1 MKRITYLLIVLL
13 IVAGGKV
20 AGQERLTLRQCM
32 EIAVENSS
40 KIKTQATE
48 IEDARMERRAA
59 ILGTFT
65 PQIAGG
71 TGAAFSFGRAVDP
84 ETNTYRSITSFNN
97 SYSVGGTFVLF
108 DGFSAINNLRTT
120 KTALKMGYTREEQLR
135 DEIALATMEAF
146 FNVVFNEE
154 LVAVFEG
161 FVQTAKTNLQLA
173 SRQKDLGQKGYAD
186 VVQFEAE
193 LADREY
199 DLVNARN
206 NCDLAMMTLKDI
218 MLYPVDQ
225 DLAIEADTQA
235 ISETA
240 TPSYGETAD
249 FARQNQPSILLAE
262 GKLNNAKR
270 ELNTAKWSLFP
281 SLSMSGGWSTSYY
294 SYDGQQTPNF
304 RSQFKGNRGEFV
316 QFNLSIPI
324 FGGLIRH
331 AKIAKAKHAFKRAE
345 IAYEQTLH
353 DVDQE
358 VSRAIREHEG
368 ARAALNQA
376 EKRAVVQEEAYRLNQ
391 SKLERGLISSL
402 EFQTASNQYLK
413 SRAER
418 MDALLKFRLKQSVVK
433 YYQGQSYIDQN

>member
-32 EIAVENSS
+32 EIAVANSS

-71 TGAAFSFGRAVDP
+71 TGAAFSFGRTVDP

-97 SYSVGGTFVLF
+97 SYSVGGTLVLF
-108 DGFSAINNLRTT
+108 DGFSAINNLKIT

-173 SRQKDLGQKGYAD
+173 SRQKELGQKGYAD

-225 DLAIEADTQA
+225 DLAIEADTQS

-249 FARQNQPSILLAE
+249 FARQNQPSVLLAE
-262 GKLNNAKR
+262 YKLSNAQR
-270 ELNTAKWSLFP
+270 ELNTAKWSLLP
-281 SLSMSGGWSTSYY
+281 ALSMSGG
-294 SYDGQQTPNF
+294 
-304 RSQFKGNRGEFV
+304 
-316 QFNLSIPI
+316 
-324 FGGLIRH
+324 
-331 AKIAKAKHAFKRAE
+331 
-345 IAYEQTLH
+345 
-353 DVDQE
+353 
-358 VSRAIREHEG
+358 
-368 ARAALNQA
+368 
-376 EKRAVVQEEAYRLNQ
+376 
-391 SKLERGLISSL
+391 
-402 EFQTASNQYLK
+402 
-413 SRAER
+413 
-418 MDALLKFRLKQSVVK
+418 
-433 YYQGQSYIDQN
+433 